1 MTYVKTFINSKE
13 TDIFMDK
20 SDGQEYTKDQIEE
33 GFQYEQIDDPSVTIK
48 EYYEKLINYL
58 KGFRKE
64 RKGKQMVIHGDF

>member
-1 MTYVKTFINSKE
+1 MTDVKTFINSKE

-20 SDGQEYTKDQIEE
+20 SDGEEYTKNQIEE

-58 KGFRKE
+58 KEFRKE
-64 RKGKQMVIHGDF
+64 RKDYQMVVLND

>member
-1 MTYVKTFINSKE
+1 MTDVKTFINSKE

-33 GFQYEQIDDPSVTIK
+33 GFQYEQIDDPSVTVK

-64 RKGKQMVIHGDF
+64 RKDKQMVVLND

>member
-1 MTYVKTFINSKE
+1 MTDVKTFINSKE

-64 RKGKQMVIHGDF
+64 RKDKQMVVLND

>member
-1 MTYVKTFINSKE
+1 MTDVKTFINSKE

-20 SDGQEYTKDQIEE
+20 SDGEEYTKNQIEE
-33 GFQYEQIDDPSVTIK
+33 GFQYEQIDDPSVTVK

-64 RKGKQMVIHGDF
+64 RKDKQMVVLND